1 MESKRI
7 MAQAKE
13 KSPVR
18 SMLNKVPEVTALFWV
33 IKIMAT
39 TVGETAADF
48 LNQKLNLGSSG
59 TTVLMIIALLAALVF
74 QFRARSYVPG
84 IYWLVVVLISVVGT
98 LITDTLVDTFHI
110 SLWTTT
116 AIFTVGMF
124 TSFGVWY
131 AVEKTLSI
139 HAITT
144 TRREIFYW
152 TSILFTF
159 ALGTAAGD
167 LIAEKLA
174 LGYWRSG
181 LLFAGLIGLVAIGRF
196 VFKLNEVAAFWI
208 AYVLTRPLG
217 ASIGDFLTAP
227 KADGGLAI
235 PTTVITA
242 VFLTTILAIV
252 GYFTQQ
258 QRKSTQSVSLDELE
272 QPIS

>member
-1 MESKRI
+1 
-7 MAQAKE
+7 
-13 KSPVR
+13 
-18 SMLNKVPEVTALFWV
+18 MLNKVPEVTALFWV

-48 LNQKLNLGSSG
+48 LNEKLNLGLTG
-59 TTVLMIIALLAALVF
+59 TTVVMVIALLAALGF
-74 QFRARSYVPG
+74 QFRVRRYIPS
-84 IYWLVVVLISVVGT
+84 IYWLVVVLISIVGT
-98 LITDTLVDTFHI
+98 LITDSLVDNFHV

-116 AIFTVGMF
+116 IIFAVGMF
-124 TSFGVWY
+124 TSFGVWF
-131 AVEKTLSI
+131 AIEKTLSI

-144 TRREIFYW
+144 TRREFFYW

-196 VFKLNEVAAFWI
+196 VFKANEVAAFWI

-235 PTTVITA
+235 PTNVITA
-242 VFLTTILAIV
+242 LFLITILAIV
-252 GYFTQQ
+252 SYFTKQ
-258 QRKSTQSVSLDELE
+258 QRNSAQSVSLDELE
-272 QPIS
+272 QPVS